1 MQLAARSTFLA
12 HDGVNRLLGRRREN
26 TRRGHYRRR
35 YVDLIKD
42 EFHVSK
48 PAGEVMERM
57 TSEAQAVLGRLGAA
71 LKVSRFGSAVTDPLA

>member
-1 MQLAARSTFLA
+1 MPWPMGQGAGL
-12 HDGVNRLLGRRREN
+12 VN
-26 TRRGHYRRR
+26 
-35 YVDLIKD
+35 DI
-42 EFHVSK
+42 K